1 MPKKKEENNE
11 FGEETE
17 DNYEDENFHDQ
28 NIGEDEFEEEE
39 EDLSMEGE
47 ESFGN
52 SSEEEF

>member
-28 NIGEDEFEEEE
+28 NIGGDEFEEEE
-39 EDLSMEGE
+39 EDLSMDGE
-47 ESFGN
+47 ESFG